1 MHDIMQNVSNN
12 HISLSK
18 FKKNYNRMIKSMT
31 GYGKHVALAENWKVT
46 IEIRTLNSK
55 QLDINLRLPQILKE
69 KEIDI
74 RKAIGKILQRGKI
87 DAFISIEQNTTDA
100 APVLDIDMAKHY
112 YAELKSLGD
121 VIGEKQDS
129 DYLSIIV
136 KMPDVFVT
144 KASEISDED
153 INLVTNCMDNAL
165 TAVDDFRTTE
175 GADLKKDI
183 SQRVNSI
190 LDLLTNVDKF
200 ETQRVINIKGRIR
213 SNISKFELDPA
224 TDKNR
229 LEQEMIYYIEKL
241 DITEE
246 KVRLKNN
253 CRYFLENLENTE
265 SSGKKLGFITQEIG
279 REINT
284 LGSKANDSDLQ
295 KIVVLMKDELEKIK
309 EQLFNIL

>member
-1 MHDIMQNVSNN
+1 
-12 HISLSK
+12 
-18 FKKNYNRMIKSMT
+18 MIKSMT
-31 GYGKHVALAENWKVT
+31 GYGKHVALAENCKVT
-46 IEIRTLNSK
+46 VEIRTLNSK
-55 QLDINLRLPQILKE
+55 QLDINLRLPQIIKE
-69 KEIDI
+69 KEIEI
-74 RKAIGKILQRGKI
+74 RKTIGRVLQRGKI
-87 DAFISIEQNTTDA
+87 DTFILIEQNTTDS
-100 APVLDIDMAKHY
+100 APILDIELAKHY
-112 YAELKSLGD
+112 YTEFKSLSD
-121 VIGEKQDS
+121 AIDQKHDN

-144 KASEISDED
+144 STSDISDED
-153 INLVTNCMDNAL
+153 INLVSGCLSNAL
-165 TAVDDFRTTE
+165 TAVDKFRTTE

-183 SQRVNSI
+183 SQRINTI
-190 LDLLTNVDKF
+190 LSLLTDVDKF
-200 ETQRVINIKGRIR
+200 ETKRVSNIKERIR

-253 CRYFLENLENTE
+253 CGYFLENLENVE

-279 REINT
+279 REVNT
-284 LGSKANDSDLQ
+284 LGSKANDSNLQ

>member
-1 MHDIMQNVSNN
+1 
-12 HISLSK
+12 
-18 FKKNYNRMIKSMT
+18 MT
-31 GYGKHVALAENWKVT
+31 GYGKHVALAESWKVT
-46 IEIRTLNSK
+46 VEIRTLNSK
-55 QLDINLRLPQILKE
+55 QLDTNLRLPQILKG
-69 KEIDI
+69 KEIEI
-74 RKAIGKILQRGKI
+74 RKTIGKVLQRGKI

-100 APVLDIDMAKHY
+100 APKLDIEIAKHY
-112 YAELKSLGD
+112 YAELKSMAD
-121 VIGEKQDS
+121 AIGQKYDN

-136 KMPDVFVT
+136 KMPDVFVA
-144 KASEISDED
+144 KASDISDED
-153 INLVTNCMDNAL
+153 VNLVTNCLSNAL
-165 TAVDDFRTTE
+165 AAVDEFRTNE
-175 GADLKKDI
+175 GADLEKDI
-183 SQRVNSI
+183 SQRINSI
-190 LDLLTNVDKF
+190 LSLLTNVDKF
-200 ETQRVINIKGRIR
+200 EIQRVTNIKERIR
-213 SNISKFELDPA
+213 SNVSKFELDPA

-253 CRYFLENLENTE
+253 CGYFLENLENAE

>member
-1 MHDIMQNVSNN
+1 
-12 HISLSK
+12 
-18 FKKNYNRMIKSMT
+18 MT
-31 GYGKHVALAENWKVT
+31 GYGKHVALAESWKVS

-87 DAFISIEQNTTDA
+87 DAFISIEQNTTDS

-112 YAELKSLGD
+112 YAELKSFGD
-121 VIGEKQDS
+121 VIDGKQDS

-144 KASEISDED
+144 KVSEISDED
-153 INLVTNCMDNAL
+153 INLVTNCLNNAL
-165 TAVDDFRTTE
+165 IAVDEFRTTE

-190 LDLLTNVDKF
+190 LTLLTNVDKF
-200 ETQRVINIKGRIR
+200 ETQRVVNIKERIR

-284 LGSKANDSDLQ
+284 LGSKANNSDLQ